1 MKHRIVPGLL
11 LLTLALPVLAPR
23 AQAQPAQAAVD
34 AVLKDFARTGKFLL
48 MVNGK
53 PAPAYEIYQNEN
65 LPAYLILSPAL
76 PSAVLLTAGTMKVD
90 TVPAG
95 KVIRQKDGTVG
106 LAADADLKP
115 QGQFKLEGDKVLFT
129 SDGRRGSLSPNPPLL
144 GLQKA
149 PALKNHSPEY
159 MVGARGYKPNAQ
171 AVAALK
177 KRARPVKVKV
187 FFGSWCPHC
196 KEHLPYLLRVEEE
209 LKGAPIQFEYYGLPQ
224 RFGNDPEA
232 KKYRVDGVPTGI
244 VFVDGKEVGRISRND
259 WQSPETRLNS
269 ILNGKAGAAK

>member
-1 MKHRIVPGLL
+1 MKHRIFLALL
-11 LLTLALPVLAPR
+11 LALALPALALP
-23 AQAQPAQAAVD
+23 ALGQPPVD
-34 AVLKDFARTGKFLL
+34 VVLKDFARTGEYLL

-53 PAPAYEIYQNEN
+53 PAPAYEIYKNDT

-76 PSAVLLTAGTMKVD
+76 PSAVLLTPRTMAVEAVPPAKV
-90 TVPAG
+90 V
-95 KVIRQKDGTVG
+95 RQKDGTVG

-115 QGQFKLEGDKVLFT
+115 QGQFKLEGDKVVFT
-129 SDGRRGSLSPNPPLL
+129 SDGRKGSLGPNPPLL

-159 MVGARGYKPNAQ
+159 VVSARGYKPNAQ
-171 AVAALK
+171 MLAALK
-177 KRARPVKVKV
+177 KRAKPVKVKV

-196 KEHLPYLLRVEEE
+196 REHLPYLMRVEEE

-224 RFGNDPEA
+224 RFSNDPEA

-244 VFVDGKEVGRISRND
+244 VFVDGKEVGRISRAD
-259 WQSPETRLNS
+259 WESPETRLNS
-269 ILNGKAGAAK
+269 ILNGKAGAAR